1 MKKVNNKKGFT
12 LAELLVVLAIMAIL
26 VAIAVPLF
34 TGAIGD
40 ANEKVVA
47 ANKRA
52 LKSAALIQVM
62 NDTSGTLS
70 KEGPWNATCE
80 IAADGTMGEITIK
93 DGAATAEKSG
103 NPAGEYVVTVEK
115 VDIKTGS

>member
-12 LAELLVVLAIMAIL
+12 LAELLVVLAIMAVL

-40 ANEKVVA
+40 ANDRVIA

-52 LKSAALIQVM
+52 LKSAALIEVM
-62 NDTSGTLS
+62 KSDSGLS
-70 KEGPWNATCE
+70 KEGPWKASCE
-80 IAADGTMGEITIK
+80 IEADGTMGTITVA
-93 DGAATAEKSG
+93 DWQTSDAETSG
-103 NPAGEYVVTVEK
+103 NPAGNYVVKVEA
-115 VDIKTGS
+115 VDINS